1 MATSITRKN
10 VISCH
15 WASHLITVCNEQVEF
30 LLQILCGKELPSW
43 INRLA
48 YVSSCIPFIEKAIP
62 KEWLTPL
69 ALQSAIDSSTSED
82 NSEHNHLFTPAEPP
96 ASMARSSPAAV
107 RKTLASR
114 FLGPDS
120 RLTWESNQEIAAT
133 ARLNNSIRQFIF
145 FIKSVSYFCL
155 HFRCF
160 TRCYR
165 LLLLLL

>member
-1 MATSITRKN
+1 MNSSTDFEAIRQWIIRENTNQHSFI
-10 VISCH
+10 CH
-15 WASHLITVCNEQVEF
+15 WASHLITASKERVEF

-82 NSEHNHLFTPAEPP
+82 NNEHNHLFTPAEQP
-96 ASMARSSPAAV
+96 ASMDRSSPAAV

-120 RLTWESNQEIAAT
+120 RLTWESNQEIAVT
-133 ARLNNSIRQFIF
+133 AWLNNNICQFSF
-145 FIKSVSYFCL
+145 F
-155 HFRCF
+155 
-160 TRCYR
+160 
-165 LLLLLL
+165 